1 MSQEDME
8 KKLMPVPDEQRQSRC
23 LRFSHPR
30 IYSDIVSD
38 MRLQKGCR
46 DWKNF
51 AVFHD
56 EDVDMKVSAE
66 AYAKKRALDYE
77 KRLKEFASF
86 SSSSEGLEEDSLDT
100 IG

>member
-1 MSQEDME
+1 ME

-30 IYSDIVSD
+30 IYSDIVTD

-56 EDVDMKVSAE
+56 DDVDTRVSAE
-66 AYAKKRALDYE
+66 AYAKKRAADYE
-77 KRLKEFASF
+77 KRCKELASF
-86 SSSSEGLEEDSLDT
+86 SSSEGLGEDSIDT

>member
-1 MSQEDME
+1 MSEADME
-8 KKLMPVPDEQRQSRC
+8 KKLMPVPDEQRQSRS

-30 IYSDIVSD
+30 IYSDIVTD

-51 AVFHD
+51 AVFHND
-56 EDVDMKVSAE
+56 DVDERISADQ
-66 AYAKKRALDYE
+66 YAKRKAVDYE
-77 KRLKEFASF
+77 KRLQELASF
-86 SSSSEGLEEDSLDT
+86 SSGEEFGEDSIDT

>member
-1 MSQEDME
+1 
-8 KKLMPVPDEQRQSRC
+8 MPMPDEQRQSRC
-23 LRFSHPR
+23 LRFSYPR

-51 AVFHD
+51 AVFHND
-56 EDVDMKVSAE
+56 DVDTKVSADQ
-66 AYAKKRALDYE
+66 YAKRKAVDYE
-77 KRLKEFASF
+77 KRLKELASF
-86 SSSSEGLEEDSLDT
+86 SSDEGSGDDSLDT